1 VAEWLSPKRLAAAGL
16 VLLVAVTAI
25 LFITPA
31 DETYIFLPHEAQ
43 PVAPLLEVEGAAQAP
58 MNGGGIYFVDVLV
71 RKATLIERFFPS
83 IRDGATLVPA
93 EQLNPTGVSE
103 DVRREGNLREMSR
116 SQRIAAAVALR
127 ALGRR
132 VQARPTGAFVA
143 NVLPSG
149 PATGVLQ
156 HGDVIVAVGGKPV
169 TTPQQLRGRIGPKK
183 PGTVVE
189 LTVKR
194 GERVQRFR
202 LKTAAASDGRAVV
215 GIVVEPE
222 VDVTLP
228 VDVTIDAGDVGG
240 PSAGLAF
247 ALAIME
253 KLGRDVDHGRKV
265 AATGEL
271 ELDGDVLP
279 IGGVEQKTIGAERA
293 DVDVFLVP
301 AGDNATEARRYAD
314 DVRVVGVKTFQQA
327 LRTLATTPVGAP
339 G

>member
-1 VAEWLSPKRLAAAGL
+1 VSEWLSPKRLAAAGL

-31 DETYIFLPHEAQ
+31 EETYIFLPHEAQ
-43 PVAPLLEVEGAAQAP
+43 PVAPLLQVEGARAQ
-58 MNGGGIYFVDVLV
+58 MDDGGIYFVDVLV

-93 EQLNPTGVSE
+93 DQLNPTGVSE
-103 DVRREGNLREMSR
+103 DVRREGNLREMTR
-116 SQRIAAAVALR
+116 SQRIAAVVALR
-127 ALGRR
+127 ALGRS
-132 VQARPTGAFVA
+132 VTARPTGAFVA
-143 NVLPSG
+143 TVLPSG
-149 PATGVLQ
+149 PATGVLR

-169 TTPQQLRGRIGPKK
+169 TTPQQLRARIGPKK

-189 LTVKR
+189 LTVER
-194 GERVQRFR
+194 GDRIQRFR

-215 GIVVEPE
+215 GIEVEPE
-222 VDVTLP
+222 VDVALP
-228 VDVTIDAGDVGG
+228 IDVTIDAGDVGG

-253 KLGRDVDHGRKV
+253 KLGRDVDHGQKV

-271 ELDGDVLP
+271 ELDGDVVP

-293 DVDVFLVP
+293 DVVVFLVP

-327 LRTLATTPVGAP
+327 LRALATAPVGAL

>member
-1 VAEWLSPKRLAAAGL
+1 MADWLSPKRLAAAGL

-25 LFITPA
+25 LFIAPA
-31 DETYIFLPHEAQ
+31 EETYIFLPHEAQ
-43 PVAPLLEVEGAAQAP
+43 PVAPLLDVEGSQAQVDD
-58 MNGGGIYFVDVLV
+58 GGIYFVDVLV
-71 RKATLIERFFPS
+71 RKATLFERFFPS

-93 EQLNPTGVSE
+93 EQLNPTGVSD

-127 ALGRR
+127 ALGRS
-132 VQARPTGAFVA
+132 VKARPTGAFVA

-149 PATGVLQ
+149 PATGVLR

-169 TTPQQLRGRIGPKK
+169 TTPQQLRGRIGPKT

-215 GIVVEPE
+215 GIEVEPE
-222 VDVTLP
+222 VDVLLP
-228 VDVTIDAGDVGG
+228 IDVTIDAGDVGG

-301 AGDNATEARRYAD
+301 AGDNATEARRHAD

-327 LRTLATTPVGAP
+327 LRALATAPVEAP
-339 G
+339 Q

>member
-1 VAEWLSPKRLAAAGL
+1 MADWLSPKRLAAAGL

-25 LFITPA
+25 LFIVPA

-43 PVAPLLEVEGAAQAP
+43 PVAPLLDVEGASAQ
-58 MNGGGIYFVDVLV
+58 MDQGGIYFVDVLV
-71 RKATLIERFFPS
+71 RRATLIERFFPG
-83 IRDGATLVPA
+83 IRDGATLIPA
-93 EQLNPTGVSE
+93 EQLNPSGVSE

-116 SQRIAAAVALR
+116 SQRIAAVVALR

-132 VQARPTGAFVA
+132 VQARPAGAFVA
-143 NVLPSG
+143 SVLPSS

-169 TTPQQLRGRIGPKK
+169 KTPQQLRGRIGPKK

-189 LTVKR
+189 LTVER
-194 GERVQRFR
+194 GDRVARFR

-215 GIVVEPE
+215 GIEVEPE
-222 VDVTLP
+222 VDVSLP
-228 VDVTIDAGDVGG
+228 VDVEIDAGDVGG

-293 DVDVFLVP
+293 DVDVFLLP
-301 AGDNATEARRYAD
+301 AGDNATEARRHAD
-314 DVRVVGVKTFQQA
+314 DLRVVGVKTFQQA
-327 LRTLATTPVGAP
+327 LRALATDPVGAT